1 LLVVSGN
8 PDLVIAFALVFGLW
22 LVFTVAIQFDASS
35 LSFLARYD
43 VLGFLPRWTFFAPTP
58 GHTDIRVLMRVARLS
73 RVTAWSELWLSSHID
88 EQNTLMRGLF
98 NPYRRIEKL
107 LFDFRNVLT
116 DTNNP
121 AQIRMCSEYIALLT
135 IAEKVAEGSDA
146 DTVQFM
152 LAETNYNL
160 NEPFKVILVSDMH
173 SLHSQL

>member
-1 LLVVSGN
+1 M
-8 PDLVIAFALVFGLW
+8 VIGFALLFGLW
-22 LVFTVAIQFDASS
+22 LVFTVAIQFDASPIN
-35 LSFLARYD
+35 FVARYD

-58 GHTDIRVLMRVARLS
+58 GHTDIRVLMRVGRLS
-73 RVTAWSELWLSSHID
+73 SVTAWSELRLSSHID
-88 EQNTLMRGLF
+88 EPNTLMRGLF

-107 LFDFRNVLT
+107 LFDFRNVLV

-121 AQIRMCSEYIALLT
+121 AQIRMCSEYINLLA
-135 IAEKVAEGSDA
+135 IAENVAAGSGA

-173 SLHSQL
+173 SLRS